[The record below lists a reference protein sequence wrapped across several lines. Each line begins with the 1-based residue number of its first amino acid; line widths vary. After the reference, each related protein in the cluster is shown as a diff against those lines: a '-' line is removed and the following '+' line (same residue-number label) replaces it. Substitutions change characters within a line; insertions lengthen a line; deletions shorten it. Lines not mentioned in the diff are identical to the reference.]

1 MSRRIAFITRED
13 VKAKWGTL
21 SQSKKALATDTGE
34 PHVILFFFMDAAFT
48 LALRLRSISTQI
60 NGWKPDTHGLP
71 LESRVAQVEHAI
83 GEAIMPHVSL
93 QRLLNQSMYTIYTSN
108 PVKTTVFRNYSRSC
122 QRMILT
128 LIHS

>member
-1 MSRRIAFITRED
+1 
-13 VKAKWGTL
+13 
-21 SQSKKALATDTGE
+21 
-34 PHVILFFFMDAAFT
+34 MDAAFT

-93 QRLLNQSMYTIYTSN
+93 QRLLNQSMYT
-108 PVKTTVFRNYSRSC
+108 NYSSN
-122 QRMILT
+122 
-128 LIHS
+128 

>member
-1 MSRRIAFITRED
+1 
-13 VKAKWGTL
+13 
-21 SQSKKALATDTGE
+21 
-34 PHVILFFFMDAAFT
+34 MDAAFT

-60 NGWKPDTHGLP
+60 YGWKPDTHSLP
-71 LESRVAQVEHAI
+71 LESRVAQIEHAL
-83 GEAIMPHVSL
+83 GEAVVPHVSL
-93 QRLLNQSMYTIYTSN
+93 QRLLNQSMYTIYSSN